1 MAEIHLER
9 KKKPVWPW
17 IIGLLL
23 LLLLI
28 WLVVRWMAPAD
39 VPATTD
45 TVLTDTMVTDT
56 MGTMSPVTGT
66 TAATAGVPNEVREFT
81 LRCRVAQGATPEAA
95 GLEHE
100 WTRTCL
106 DLLARSISA
115 VAAQRS
121 ASTDITQRVDTVRQQ
136 IESIRQSDATSVQ
149 HSNQAREAAIASA
162 EALRTMQQAFAG
174 TSQQVQS
181 SVENAHAAAQQIRG
195 TEALLNQKDTLTRF
209 FGEAGT
215 ALEGMAT
222 PAQM

>member
-1 MAEIHLER
+1 MAEIHIER

-17 IIGLLL
+17 ILGLLL
-23 LLLLI
+23 LLFLI

-39 VPATTD
+39 APVTATD
-45 TVLTDTMVTDT
+45 TVVTDT
-56 MGTMSPVTGT
+56 MGTMPPGT
-66 TAATAGVPNEVREFT
+66 DTATTATAGVPNEVREFT
-81 LRCRVAQGATPEAA
+81 LRCRVAQGTTPEAA
-95 GLEHE
+95 GPDHE

-121 ASTDITQRVDTVRQQ
+121 ASPDITQRLDTVRQQ
-136 IESIRQSDATSVQ
+136 IESIRESDATSVA
-149 HSNQAREAAIASA
+149 HSNQARQAAIESA
-162 EALRTMQQAFAG
+162 EALRSMQQAFAG
-174 TSQQVQS
+174 TNQQVQS
-181 SVENAHAAAQQIRG
+181 SVDNAHAAAQQIRG

-222 PAQM
+222 PTQM